1 MNYKILDSYLPESE
15 KQYYESSNP
24 GWEINTT
31 NCLQVTF
38 EDGTSSIYV
47 IFDGLGLKQ
56 ICVEIAV
63 HIMSF

>member
-24 GWEINTT
+24 GWEINTR
-31 NCLQVTF
+31 NCLQMAPPQF
-38 EDGTSSIYV
+38 MS
-47 IFDGLGLKQ
+47 FLMGLGLKQ